1 MLEQAASDRSADLIE
16 VVVEIPSG
24 SRNKYEYDHLRHRFV
39 LDRVLY
45 SSVHYPCDYGFIEG
59 SLAEDGDP
67 LDVLVVIS
75 EPTFPGCVVR
85 ARPVGVLD
93 MADEKG
99 HDHKILAVAHDDPR
113 WEQTRSLEDLSPHRM
128 REIENFFQ
136 TYKTLEKR
144 PTDVR
149 GWLGTGDAWKIIE
162 EAVRAGLTQAASG
175 DPPPTPGIW
184 R

>member
-1 MLEQAASDRSADLIE
+1 MVDAERGPIE
-16 VVVEIPSG
+16 VVVEIPRG
-24 SRNKYEYDHLRHRFV
+24 SRMKYEYDHARRRFV
-39 LDRVLY
+39 LDRVLF

-75 EPTFPGCVVR
+75 EATFPGCVVR

-113 WEQTRSLEDLSPHRM
+113 WDETNSLEGLSPHRLL
-128 REIENFFQ
+128 EIEQFFN
-136 TYKTLEKR
+136 TYKQLEKR
-144 PTDVR
+144 PTEVS
-149 GWLGTGDAWKIIE
+149 GWLGVEDAWRIIDG
-162 EAVRAGLTQAASG
+162 AMAAGV
-175 DPPPTPGIW
+175 DPDPAGQKPGTW

>member
-1 MLEQAASDRSADLIE
+1 MGNAEPHVRPESAVRGPVE
-16 VVVEIPSG
+16 VTVEIPSG
-24 SRNKYEYDHLRHRFV
+24 SRNKYEYDHVRKRFV

-59 SLAEDGDP
+59 SLADDGDP
-67 LDVLVVIS
+67 LDVLVVIA

-99 HDHKILAVAHDDPR
+99 HDYKVLAVAHDDPR
-113 WEQTRSLEDLSPHRM
+113 WEGTDTLEDLSPHRLL
-128 REIENFFQ
+128 EIETFFK
-136 TYKTLEKR
+136 TYKTLENR
-144 PTDVR
+144 PTEVS
-149 GWLGTGDAWKIIE
+149 GWLDADEAWRIID
-162 EAVRAGLTQAASG
+162 AAMASG
-175 DPPPTPGIW
+175 DSSVEAEPGTW

>member
-1 MLEQAASDRSADLIE
+1 MVDAERGPIE
-16 VVVEIPSG
+16 VVVEIPRG
-24 SRNKYEYDHLRHRFV
+24 SRMKYEYDHARERFV
-39 LDRVLY
+39 LDRVLF

-75 EPTFPGCVVR
+75 EATFPGCVVR

-113 WEQTRSLEDLSPHRM
+113 WDETNSLEGLSPHRLL
-128 REIENFFQ
+128 EIEQFFN
-136 TYKTLEKR
+136 TYKQLEKR
-144 PTDVR
+144 PTEVS
-149 GWLGTGDAWKIIE
+149 GWLGVGDAWRIIDG
-162 EAVRAGLTQAASG
+162 AMAAGV
-175 DPPPTPGIW
+175 DPDPAGQKPGTW

>member
-1 MLEQAASDRSADLIE
+1 MVDAERGPIE
-16 VVVEIPSG
+16 VVVEIPRG
-24 SRNKYEYDHLRHRFV
+24 SRMKYEYDHLRHRFV
-39 LDRVLY
+39 LDRVLF

-75 EPTFPGCVVR
+75 EATFPGCVVR

-113 WEQTRSLEDLSPHRM
+113 WDETNSLEGLSPHRLL
-128 REIENFFQ
+128 EIEQFFN
-136 TYKTLEKR
+136 TYKQLEKR
-144 PTDVR
+144 PTEVS
-149 GWLGTGDAWKIIE
+149 GWLGVEDAWRIIDE
-162 EAVRAGLTQAASG
+162 SMAAGAEP
-175 DPPPTPGIW
+175 DPNGQKPGTW